1 MPFPPPSDRGP
12 NPAALRSR
20 LGRLL
25 RGAALALCVVL
36 GGLGAAAAGRAAR
49 DPAGPYKKLDVFSH
63 VLSLIENLYVENVDE
78 TRLLYGAIDGM
89 VRTLDPHSSF
99 MEPRS
104 YAALKEETDGEYGGV
119 GLELS
124 LRDGEVVVVSP
135 LDDTPAAHAGFAPG
149 DRIVEIDGQPMRGL
163 KESDA
168 AHALTGPPG
177 TTCVVKA
184 LRAGWEAPRA
194 FTLVRDVIRVVSV
207 EDRLYDRKYGYVK
220 LKGFSE
226 RTDAYLKRAL
236 DQLRAQSGGELKGLV
251 LDLRRNPGGLL
262 DQAVKVADRFLRSGV
277 IVTTKGRGG
286 RHVEVERAH
295 ARDTE
300 PGYPLVVLVDGGTAS
315 ASEIV
320 AGALQDHGRGLI
332 LGTQTFGK
340 GSVQQVIE
348 LDDGSGLK
356 LTTARYYTPSGK
368 SIQERGISPDLLV
381 RASKTAGP
389 DEDAV
394 REKSLPNHF
403 HGEGEEVEASK
414 VDAASAA
421 NPPPQL
427 LSLPKAPG
435 DPDDDV
441 QLKAALDALRTWPAV
456 RSQIKERGRNSAS
469 ATP

>member
-1 MPFPPPSDRGP
+1 MPFPPPPDRGS
-12 NPAALRSR
+12 NPAPGRSP

-25 RGAALALCVVL
+25 LGAALALCAVL
-36 GGLGAAAAGRAAR
+36 GGLGAAAAGRAAG

-119 GLELS
+119 GLELT

-135 LDDTPAAHAGFAPG
+135 LDDTPASHAGFAPG

-184 LRAGWEAPRA
+184 LRDGWEAPRA

-207 EDRLYDRKYGYVK
+207 EDRLYDHKYGYVK
-220 LKGFSE
+220 LKSFSE
-226 RTDAYLKRAL
+226 RTDTYLKKAL

-262 DQAVKVADRFLRSGV
+262 DQAVKVADRFLRSGI

-394 REKSLPNHF
+394 REKGLPNHF
-403 HGEGEEVEASK
+403 HGEGEDAK
-414 VDAASAA
+414 VDASLASSA
-421 NPPPQL
+421 PPPL
-427 LSLPKAPG
+427 PSLPKAPG
-435 DPDDDV
+435 DPDDDR

-456 RSQIKERGRNSAS
+456 RLQLKERGRNSAS